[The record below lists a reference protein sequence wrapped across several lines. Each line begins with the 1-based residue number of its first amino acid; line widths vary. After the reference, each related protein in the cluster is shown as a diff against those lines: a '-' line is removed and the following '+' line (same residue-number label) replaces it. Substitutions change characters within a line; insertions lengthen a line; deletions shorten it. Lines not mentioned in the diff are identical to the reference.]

1 MNHPDRRR
9 LLALAAAGTLALP
22 RLARADAYP
31 ARGVT
36 MVVPHA
42 AGGPVDVVGRLVAQG
57 LDAQLRQGFVVENRA
72 GASGVVGAGYVVK
85 QPADGY
91 TLYFNASI
99 HIVNPLTRKEPAGFD
114 VIRDFTPI
122 AKVARGPVV
131 FSVPP
136 SLGVE
141 TLPAFVAKAK
151 ADPAKMNFAIS
162 GFGSAGHMMTE
173 LFRLRSGL
181 SLPLVLYRGGGPA
194 VNDLIAGHVSAFI
207 DPILS
212 ALPQIRAGRVKA
224 LAIGAKARSPHLP
237 DVPTFA
243 ELGYPGLDLETW
255 YGVWGPA
262 GLPAP
267 VVATLE
273 TAIAKVV
280 VGDSFR
286 SRLGDLGFEP
296 DSLGSRAFA
305 GFITA
310 EYARYVAL
318 VAEAGIAPQ

>member
-1 MNHPDRRR
+1 MDRRDF
-9 LLALAAAGTLALP
+9 LKITGAGALALP
-22 RLARADAYP
+22 GQALAQAYP
-31 ARGVT
+31 SRGVT

-42 AGGPVDVVGRLVAQG
+42 AGGPVDVVARLLAQG
-57 LDAQLRQGFVVENRA
+57 LDGELKQSFVVENRA
-72 GASGVVGAGYVVK
+72 GASGVVGANYVTK

-114 VIRDFTPI
+114 AIKDFTPI
-122 AKVARGPVV
+122 YKVARGPVV

-136 SLGVE
+136 SLGVD
-141 TLPAFVAKAK
+141 TLAQFIAKAK
-151 ADPAKMNFAIS
+151 AEPAKMNFAIS
-162 GFGSAGHMMTE
+162 GFGAAGHMMTE
-173 LFRLRSGL
+173 LFRLRSGVQ
-181 SLPLVLYRGGGPA
+181 LPFVLYRGGGPA

-212 ALPQIRAGRVKA
+212 ALPQIRGGRVKA
-224 LAIGAKARSPHLP
+224 LAIGAKTRSPHLP

-267 VVATLE
+267 VVTTLE
-273 TAIAKVV
+273 GAIAKVV
-280 VGDSFR
+280 ASEAFK
-286 SRLGDLGFEP
+286 SRLGELGFEP
-296 DSLGSRAFA
+296 ENLGSQAFA
-305 GFITA
+305 SFISA

-318 VAEAGIAPQ
+318 VAEAKIEPQ